1 MDCYNYYTPVIY
13 YKNDKSAIIYECS
26 ITANSSLKARA
37 LFIEAYNCSQECS
50 MLEYLF
56 SAYNITGRKKLTKS
70 KVGIIKRLGFRIGG
84 NTNQLPR
91 WLISEKGI
99 VECF

>member
-13 YKNDKSAIIYECS
+13 YRNNRSVIYECS
-26 ITANSSLKARA
+26 ITANSSLKARV
-37 LFIEAYNCSQECS
+37 LFIEAYNCSQEHS

-56 SAYNITGRKKLTKS
+56 SMYNITGRKKLTKS
-70 KVGIIKRLGFRIGG
+70 KVGIIKRLSFRIGR

-99 VECF
+99 IECF

>member
-13 YKNDKSAIIYECS
+13 HRDNRSVIYECS
-26 ITANSSLKARA
+26 ITANSSLKARV
-37 LFIEAYNCSQECS
+37 LFIEAYNCSQEHS

-84 NTNQLPR
+84 NANQLPR

-99 VECF
+99 IECF